1 MLIELT
7 DQNMEIIG
15 NIYKTKGTKGH
26 TLTKDSQ
33 VENKTLVVQETQNI
47 PHVASFNIP

>member
-7 DQNMEIIG
+7 DQNMELIG
-15 NIYKTKGTKGH
+15 NIYKTKGKKGH